1 MSPKRPQCD
10 VDADRTTRRWCRAGA
25 WRFLLLGMVCVKL
38 PVIAALPDEE
48 TGQRSAPVAMAADF
62 APANLD
68 AVGSAEEQ
76 FVVRLYYRDRAQLD
90 DWAGEFDLF
99 EYADHEAGYVL
110 ARLSAGEW
118 GSALAA
124 GARVE
129 LDETRTDSLRRVG
142 LAGINRYPCYR
153 TVEETE
159 ATIEQLAAAHPDI
172 ARVTTIGTSWERV
185 QHGPG
190 AGYDLKVLTLTSA
203 ARPGP
208 KPRLFI
214 MAEHHARELA
224 TAETALRF
232 AEELVAGYGVDP
244 DITWMLDYGEVHVL
258 PMANPDGRKWA
269 EQGEWWRK
277 NTDNTNRCALW
288 PNYGTD
294 LNRNC
299 GYRWGLAG
307 SSGTPCSDTYRGP
320 APFSEPENQA
330 IRDYV
335 RTLFPSQRGP
345 GDNDPAPVTASG
357 LVISLHSYA
366 QLVLYPWGWTS
377 AASPNAPDLHA
388 LGLKFGF
395 FNRYTVQPAY
405 ALYATSGTVDDW
417 AYGELGVASYTF
429 EIGTDFFEP
438 CANFAANVYPA
449 NRDAL
454 FFACKASRQPYL
466 APAGPDVIQV
476 KAVEP
481 TNQIGVPVTIT
492 ASALTGR
499 VYGSNPL
506 PPNLTLG
513 AARYSID
520 QPSWIEGTRLRSMT
534 VVDGVFDETFE
545 YLTATI
551 DTGSLAPGR
560 HTVFVEAQNAEGR
573 WGVPTG
579 TFFWVEPL
587 AVTGSM
593 TSEGFVLEWPGAASQ
608 FYRVWR
614 AEGPGEAFTP
624 FTGLLPGKFPRNRV
638 VDPDRSVRA
647 RFYRVELEL
656 PPGTGYGQ

>member
-1 MSPKRPQCD
+1 MVLASLS
-10 VDADRTTRRWCRAGA
+10 VAAAVSDAG
-25 WRFLLLGMVCVKL
+25 G
-38 PVIAALPDEE
+38 
-48 TGQRSAPVAMAADF
+48 GQRADSAFV
-62 APANLD
+62 APAASMAD
-68 AVGSAEEQ
+68 GGSEGPSREE

-90 DWAGEFDLF
+90 AWAGEFDLF
-99 EYADHEAGYVL
+99 EFADHEAGYVL

-129 LDETRTDSLRRVG
+129 LDEARTATLRRVG
-142 LAGINRYPCYR
+142 LAGINHLPCYR
-153 TVEETE
+153 TVEGTE
-159 ATIEQLAAAHPDI
+159 ATIEQLAAAHPEI
-172 ARVTTIGTSWERV
+172 ARVTAIGPSWERT
-185 QHGPG
+185 QHGPN
-190 AGYDLKVLTLTSA
+190 AGYDLKVLTLTSQV
-203 ARPGP
+203 RPGP
-208 KPRLFI
+208 KPRLFV
-214 MAEHHARELA
+214 MAAHHAREMA
-224 TAETALRF
+224 TAETAVRF

-244 DITWMLDYGEVHVL
+244 DVTWMLDFGEVHVL

-277 NTDNTNRCALW
+277 NTDNTNRCSIW

-299 GYRWGLAG
+299 GYRWGLTG

-335 RTLFPSQRGP
+335 RGLFPPQRGP
-345 GDNDPAPVTASG
+345 GENDPAPDTASG
-357 LVISLHSYA
+357 LMISLHSYA
-366 QLVLYPWGWTS
+366 QLVLYPWGWTT
-377 AASPNAPDLHA
+377 AASPNATGLHA

-405 ALYATSGTVDDW
+405 ALYTTSGTVDDW

-438 CANFAANVYPA
+438 CASFAGSVYPA

-454 FFACKASRQPYL
+454 FYACKASRQPYG

-476 KAVEP
+476 KAVAP
-481 TNQIGVPVTIT
+481 TNQVGVPVVIT

-499 VYGSNPL
+499 VYGSTPL
-506 PPNLTLG
+506 PASLTLG

-520 QPSWIEGTRLRSMT
+520 QPSWVEGTRLRAMT
-534 VVDGVFDETFE
+534 VSDGAFDESFE

-551 DTGSLAPGR
+551 DTSALATGR
-560 HTVFVEAQNAEGR
+560 HTVFVEAQDAEGR
-573 WGVPTG
+573 WGVPTAA
-579 TFFWVEPL
+579 FFWVEPL

-593 TSEGFVLEWPGAASQ
+593 TNEGFVLEWPGAANQ

-614 AEGPGEAFTP
+614 SEGSGTAFAP

-638 VDPDRSVRA
+638 VDSDLSAKA
-647 RFYRVELEL
+647 RFYRVQLEL
-656 PPGTGYGQ
+656 LPGRGLGQQGQ